1 MQDWSH
7 NGKQK
12 GLKNQLVI
20 RIKTND
26 YKWLQTIIILSKK
39 KMQKIDY
46 NQLNF
51 IIIDYSQLL
60 KQETLNG
67 FYFINFGFVL
77 LYLRLVENL

>member
-1 MQDWSH
+1 M
-7 NGKQK
+7 
-12 GLKNQLVI
+12 I
-20 RIKTND
+20 TND
-26 YKWLQTIIILSKK
+26 YNSIEKK